1 MGMVPTGHI
10 MHETVPPRKAPF
22 SWEMDR
28 RPMSDVMQVKTSSQE
43 SRSRKEGLMVVRP
56 FPSLETPVPTAVPG
70 EASPE
75 GK

>member
-1 MGMVPTGHI
+1 MGKVPTGYI
-10 MHETVPPRKAPF
+10 MHETVPPCEAPF
-22 SWEMDR
+22 GWEMDG
-28 RPMSDVMQVKTSSQE
+28 RPMSDVVQVKASSQE
-43 SRSRKEGLMVVRP
+43 SRSRKEGLMIVRP